1 MISDVKMRRKQVFQ
15 KRMETAQQENERLR
29 HENQSCT
36 HGNNNNF
43 IYNRQPTSLL
53 KCFSAGLCKL
63 HSVYY
68 YIKKL
73 KVLFYIEKS
82 RLY

>member
-1 MISDVKMRRKQVFQ
+1 MGLKCGTERNGYGVKMRNG
-15 KRMETAQQENERLR
+15 TD
-29 HENQSCT
+29 
-36 HGNNNNF
+36 NNNNF

-53 KCFSAGLCKL
+53 KCFSAGLCIL
-63 HSVYY
+63 HSIYY